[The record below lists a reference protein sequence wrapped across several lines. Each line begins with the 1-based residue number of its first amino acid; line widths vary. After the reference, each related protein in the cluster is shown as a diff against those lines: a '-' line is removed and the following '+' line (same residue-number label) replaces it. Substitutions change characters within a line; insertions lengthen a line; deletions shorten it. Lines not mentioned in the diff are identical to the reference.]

1 MPIPKRP
8 SAKPAQASK
17 QAKKPSRSA
26 GRKPAA
32 QHGKPAKKPEAAEPA
47 VKAKSPS
54 PPTLKPATAP
64 SEPSPPSEPR
74 PEKREQPPT
83 DTALP
88 TTILPTRVGELFRL
102 NEAELRVLQALLQC
116 SMEKTVFTLATELV
130 LPLPQ
135 LLSLLAPEGVLRGR
149 ALVEVSDGA
158 ALGWALPSDVVHA
171 GRGLALTLVASR
183 QAGHG
188 VDERTLFLATLPGLS
203 YLPAPAVEAP
213 WIHDLVPTTGAERWS
228 EKLPATLVDLLRE
241 NGATPQPALLNLG
254 GLQGEQLVAL
264 AQVAR
269 QRHQRPVVTLDGS
282 ALAGWP
288 QPLIAQALRR
298 LRRDTDLRGAILLL
312 HDVRALGSAWRA
324 ALLPRPSG
332 QTAPLFVASDLPA
345 LPLGV
350 LPSGLRDEAAWHV
363 VSLTLRPQPLPS
375 PAPQAAP
382 AISAAPSADASDEN
396 EDPAVA
402 ASRQEARRQAAIDA
416 ARAMGRPIPKEL
428 LTPTPVA
435 KPAPATT
442 AATATTATVQ
452 ARPAT
457 QPEAAAPAPTPPAS
471 KPAASPPP
479 SPAVDAAARRAM
491 NPRLAAALAA
501 AGLPPPGSD
510 AYANSEYA
518 QRRAAARAAAAAE
531 REAAPPPASVPAAT
545 TPPAAPAE
553 VAAVAVAAPAT
564 TQDGPADM
572 PTTQSTPA
580 QTASPTQTEEGAPL
594 PLEAEAPLEE
604 LIRVARTTPNS
615 AQRVE
620 LLRKLTGARH
630 SAVIQLFRTFVSSPH
645 PGVREAAEGG
655 MSSLFGPNWNRS
667 RNIAPPTQPPRTDDG
682 GRGPGGAF

>member
-1 MPIPKRP
+1 M
-8 SAKPAQASK
+8 
-17 QAKKPSRSA
+17 
-26 GRKPAA
+26 
-32 QHGKPAKKPEAAEPA
+32 
-47 VKAKSPS
+47 KAKTPS
-54 PPTLKPATAP
+54 PPASKPATATATATATI
-64 SEPSPPSEPR
+64 EPTASR
-74 PEKREQPPT
+74 PENREQTPT

-88 TTILPTRVGELFRL
+88 TTMLPTRVAELFRL
-102 NEAELRVLQALLQC
+102 NEAELRVLQALLH
-116 SMEKTVFTLATELV
+116 SSTEKTVFALAAELV

-149 ALVEVSDGA
+149 ALVELSDAA

-171 GRGLALTLVASR
+171 GRGLALTLTTAR
-183 QAGHG
+183 QASHG

-203 YLPAPAVEAP
+203 YLPAPAVETP
-213 WIHDLVPTTGAERWS
+213 WVHDRVPTAGAERWS

-241 NGATPQPALLNLG
+241 HGTAPQPALLNLG
-254 GLQGEQLVAL
+254 GLQGEQLIAL

-288 QPLIAQALRR
+288 QPLVAQALRR

-345 LPLGV
+345 LPLGA
-350 LPSGLRDEAAWHV
+350 LPSGLRDEAAWNV
-363 VSLTLRPQPLPS
+363 VSVTLRPQPLPS
-375 PAPQAAP
+375 PAAQTAP
-382 AISAAPSADASDEN
+382 AISAAPGADASDEN

-435 KPAPATT
+435 KPTPTTT
-442 AATATTATVQ
+442 APTATAT
-452 ARPAT
+452 ARPST
-457 QPEAAAPAPTPPAS
+457 TPEAAAPPSTPPAS

-510 AYANSEYA
+510 AYTNSEYA

-531 REAAPPPASVPAAT
+531 REAALTPASVPAAT
-545 TPPAAPAE
+545 THASAPAE

-564 TQDGPADM
+564 TQDSPADVT
-572 PTTQSTPA
+572 TTQSTPA
-580 QTASPTQTEEGAPL
+580 QTAAPAQAEEGAPL
-594 PLEAEAPLEE
+594 PMEAEAPLEE